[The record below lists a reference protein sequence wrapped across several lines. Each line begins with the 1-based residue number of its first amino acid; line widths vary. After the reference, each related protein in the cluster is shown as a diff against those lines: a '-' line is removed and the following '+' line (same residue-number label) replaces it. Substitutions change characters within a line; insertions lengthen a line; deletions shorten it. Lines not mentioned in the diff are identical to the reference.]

1 MILAPHTLPEEVAF
15 VLEQAVT
22 ALSAAAKDGSEVAR
36 YGLAEVQRC
45 MGYIGGDI
53 EVQADF
59 EEDLAALYAEV
70 NAEEYGA
77 DDDLPPII
85 QDEGLEQDFWGEAA

>member
-1 MILAPHTLPEEVAF
+1 MILAPHTLPEEVTF

-22 ALSAAAKDGSEVAR
+22 ALKAAAQDGSPVALA
-36 YGLAEVQRC
+36 GLAEVQRC
-45 MGYIGGDI
+45 MTYIGGDI

-59 EEDLAALYAEV
+59 EADLEALYAEV
-70 NAEEYGA
+70 NADEYGA

-85 QDEGLEQDFWGEAA
+85 QDEGLEQDSWGEAS